1 MSQLQKKGV
10 ASAVLKWNDN
20 PEIKG
25 GTAPAQGDDCVKAV
39 AIAET
44 DWNDFSIPGEFLG
57 GNPSP
62 ATSTGPQVIVTNTVI
77 EWLNGQKE
85 NFGWFFVGENEK
97 IGVKNNN
104 DCKSNLSNLRL
115 ELQVNDKK

>member
-25 GTAPAQGDDCVKAV
+25 SIAPAQGDDCVKAV

-57 GNPSP
+57 GNPSL

-97 IGVKNNN
+97 LGVKNNN

-115 ELQVNDKK
+115 ELLVNDKK